1 MTADAMHSGTP
12 RTEKWLEW
20 CNRDARYKAPEQAYE
35 TVCKHVGVMTD
46 FARQLET
53 ENAALIAA
61 LEDMTD
67 RFERVCP
74 DVAGYIDES
83 DVKRIKKARAA
94 LERARKGA

>member
-53 ENAALIAA
+53 ENAALVEALAVLVAIADNCQDIQYQRK
-61 LEDMTD
+61 E
-67 RFERVCP
+67 
-74 DVAGYIDES
+74 ID
-83 DVKRIKKARAA
+83 DARAA

>member
-20 CNRDARYKAPEQAYE
+20 CNRDAHYKAPEQAYE

-53 ENAALIAA
+53 ENAALETA
-61 LEDMTD
+61 LQDLLNNCSAQTAHGTLRMT
-67 RFERVCP
+67 P
-74 DVAGYIDES
+74 NLES
-83 DVKRIKKARAA
+83 I
-94 LERARKGA
+94 ERARKALKDKK